1 MAKIALIGA
10 GSIIFSTTL
19 MNDLLQVKS
28 LEGSTY
34 ALMGPT
40 LSKLQKVEEY
50 TNKLIKKNGLKADV
64 YSTTDRRDA
73 LTGAVCTLK
82 EIRDMTI
89 ELFEAHEKW
98 LPQFKGKKP
107 RKLEIIDTKS
117 ISKPAEV
124 PLDPALAIANRFGKL
139 AG

>member
-1 MAKIALIGA
+1 MNLSNITVQKLVAEAAVKGDPELAFAALA
-10 GSIIFSTTL
+10 
-19 MNDLLQVKS
+19 MD
-28 LEGSTY
+28 
-34 ALMGPT
+34 P
-40 LSKLQKVEEY
+40 
-50 TNKLIKKNGLKADV
+50 
-64 YSTTDRRDA
+64 
-73 LTGAVCTLK
+73 LTAAVCTLK
-82 EIRDMTI
+82 EIRDLTI

-107 RKLEIIDTKS
+107 RKLEVIDTKS

>member
-1 MAKIALIGA
+1 MEEHGMAKIALMGA

-50 TNKLIKKNGLKADV
+50 TNKLIKKNNLKATV

-73 LTGAVCTLK
+73 LKDSDYVVAMLQIGGMEASASDNVSAPAAFSGGCALFLLWPISCTTW
-82 EIRDMTI
+82 RSSAPT
-89 ELFEAHEKW
+89 
-98 LPQFKGKKP
+98 
-107 RKLEIIDTKS
+107 RCS
-117 ISKPAEV
+117 
-124 PLDPALAIANRFGKL
+124 
-139 AG
+139 